1 MGGLSILRRVFGGPH
16 PRAWRAMWVSLLLL
30 SCLLLLSRSSLLLLQ
45 WWDGWFVVGVGMAI
59 TVIVVN
65 WSRWFP
71 SRRRLIHGTQLLIA
85 ALTVLGYLGLGGIVA
100 AYSLTRSWPEVVRSW
115 DLPNDTHFEVMSQSD
130 LLGDCVELRQ
140 RHRSGLTSQTWTVA
154 PCRAG
159 DYVKHVNR
167 VDPNCIVTAHVDSGD
182 SMPDRLNES
191 SVGFTPACHAVERK

>member
-1 MGGLSILRRVFGGPH
+1 
-16 PRAWRAMWVSLLLL
+16 MWLSLLLL
-30 SCLLLLSRSSLLLLQ
+30 CCLLLLSRSSLLLLQ

-65 WSRWFP
+65 WFRYFPIRSRLLRAF
-71 SRRRLIHGTQLLIA
+71 QLLIA
-85 ALTVLGYLGLGGIVA
+85 VITALTYVIFGGTVA
-100 AYSLTRSWPEVVRSW
+100 LISLTRSWPEVVRSW
-115 DLPNDTHFEVMSQSD
+115 DLPNDTHFEVISQSD
-130 LLGDCVELRQ
+130 LFGECVELRQ